1 MLLSTLF
8 SLIRIIEWIILI
20 DVILSIVSTMGY
32 GINLYHQVEKIA
44 APIMEPFRRLQNSF
58 GLNIPIDLSPILA
71 LVALDLIK
79 TILIWIF

>member
-32 GINLYHQVEKIA
+32 GINLYHQVEKNCSSYNGTIQKTA
-44 APIMEPFRRLQNSF
+44 EQLWFKYTYRFIT
-58 GLNIPIDLSPILA
+58 NIGTGGIG
-71 LVALDLIK
+71 
-79 TILIWIF
+79 FN